1 MKNGPTPI
9 RWRAKADEQRLILFL
24 GDLGVALIS
33 LFVALY
39 LWGAGDQWLHFSM
52 TFIKY
57 RPQAW
62 FWFLPVIWLLL
73 LVELYDTHRSKNRK
87 ETLRGIGVSILIS
100 TALYLVLYF
109 LLNSSTYLLPRR
121 AVGYFIIAASILT
134 VAWRLLYISIFTAPQ
149 FMRRVLIVGAGKAGC
164 TLLKVIKETWPPPFY
179 LVGLIDDDPNK
190 IGAEIMGYPVLGGN
204 DCLCK
209 VIEEEGISDLVLAI
223 SGEMSISMFSAILDA
238 QEIGATITTMPV
250 TYEELRDR
258 VPIFLLE
265 ADWIIRS
272 FVDQAYANAFY
283 ELAKRLID
291 IVGGLVGL
299 VGLAVLFPFIALSI
313 FMDTGNPI
321 IFYQNRLGK
330 SAKPYKIIKFR
341 TMVKD
346 AEKDGQARATLEH
359 DERITRVG
367 WVLRKTHIDELPQFI
382 NVLRGEMSLVGPR
395 AERSELVQ
403 ELQSKI
409 PFYRAR
415 LLIKPGI
422 TGWAQ
427 INFGYAATVDDTA
440 IKLEYDLYYIKHRN
454 LTMDFTILLRTFP
467 TIVGFRGQ

>member
-9 RWRAKADEQRLILFL
+9 RWRAKANELTLILFV
-24 GDLGVALIS
+24 GDLVIALLS
-33 LFVALY
+33 LFVSLY
-39 LWGAGDQWLHFSM
+39 LWGAGDQWLHFSL
-52 TFIKY
+52 TFLKY
-57 RPQAW
+57 RPQVW
-62 FWFLPVIWLLL
+62 FWFLPLIWLLL
-73 LVELYDTHRSKNRK
+73 LVELYDTHRAKNRK
-87 ETLRGIGVSILIS
+87 ETLQGIGVAILIS
-100 TALYLVLYF
+100 SALYLILYF
-109 LLNSSTYLLPRR
+109 LLNSDTYELPRR

-134 VAWRLLYISIFTAPQ
+134 IVWRLLYISIFTAKQ
-149 FMRRVLIVGAGKAGC
+149 FMRRVLIVGAGNSGS

-179 LVGLIDDDPNK
+179 LVGLIDDDPQK
-190 IGAEIMGYPVLGGN
+190 IGTEMMGYPVLGGN

-209 VIEEEGISDLVLAI
+209 LIEEEYISDIVLAI
-223 SGEMSISMFSAILDA
+223 SGEMSTHMFSAILEA
-238 QEIGATITTMPV
+238 QESGTTITTMPV
-250 TYEELRDR
+250 TYEELRSR
-258 VPIFLLE
+258 VPIFMLE

-272 FVDQAYANAFY
+272 FVDQAYANTFY

-299 VGLAVLFPFIALSI
+299 AGLAVLFPFIALSI
-313 FMDTGNPI
+313 YADTGSPI

-330 SAKPYKIIKFR
+330 SGKPYKIIKFR

-346 AEKDGQARATLEH
+346 AEKDGQARVTAEH

-367 WVLRKTHIDELPQFI
+367 WFLRKTHIDELPQFI

-454 LTMDFTILLRTFP
+454 LMMDVAILLRTFP
-467 TIVGFRGQ
+467 TMIGFRGQ